1 MKIEELDQEESK
13 EEHEEEVAKLEDI
26 KKVILEDIVDTK
38 YIQYEDRIGE
48 ELTLSRAI
56 DNIKIVLRFI
66 QLLCENH
73 NHDL

>member
-1 MKIEELDQEESK
+1 MKIEELDQEEMK
-13 EEHEEEVAKLEDI
+13 EEHEEERAKLEDQ

-48 ELTLSRAI
+48 ELTLSRDI

>member
-1 MKIEELDQEESK
+1 M
-13 EEHEEEVAKLEDI
+13 
-26 KKVILEDIVDTK
+26 ILEDIVDTK

-73 NHDL
+73 NHDLQISINNQKNSDGKQKMRQVNLV

>member
-1 MKIEELDQEESK
+1 MKIEELDQEEMK
-13 EEHEEEVAKLEDI
+13 EEHEEERAKLEDQ